1 MDCFVTEESKPKHC
15 VPQACLRTQCPRLCC
30 VLDWVE
36 RAGSTPFQMKGDGWE
51 DCSVV
56 SYRSDN
62 QQDRKDV
69 VDCEVGPF
77 KILRLL
83 FKSFSGLPRHSVLLR
98 FSPSR
103 WNVAYLGIRQYSLST
118 DHNTTKPNNKT
129 THHQDPSYRRPKTNS
144 VAKSRSNIQIGQV
157 VRAISCISSLTKYQA
172 NQADRQTSNDYQTK
186 NSAVCSQIQ
195 QISRKMAERI
205 FQLLVDLNLELS
217 PWSSYTNIIV
227 TTPTDGS

>member
-1 MDCFVTEESKPKHC
+1 MSSFLLC
-15 VPQACLRTQCPRLCC
+15 VGLGT
-30 VLDWVE
+30 VE
-36 RAGSTPFQMKGDGWE
+36 RVGSTPFQMEGDGWE

-83 FKSFSGLPRHSVLLR
+83 FKSFSGVAEAFCASSFLTVKI
-98 FSPSR
+98 

-118 DHNTTKPNNKT
+118 DHNTTKANNKT

-157 VRAISCISSLTKYQA
+157 VRALSCTSSLTKYQA

-227 TTPTDGS
+227 TTPTGGS